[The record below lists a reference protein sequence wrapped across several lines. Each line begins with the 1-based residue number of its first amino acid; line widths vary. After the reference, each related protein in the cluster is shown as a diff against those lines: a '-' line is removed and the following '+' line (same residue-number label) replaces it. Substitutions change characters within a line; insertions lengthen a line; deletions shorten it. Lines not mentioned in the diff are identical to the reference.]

1 MEVIHRC
8 LDCGDLHFCTMSP
21 FRPWHFA
28 TETPFCHQV
37 YMRPIVLVAEK
48 GLLPTILHV
57 ALCDEE
63 SLEPLDPTGQASFLP
78 ATATHERAG
87 TSPRGAG

>member
-1 MEVIHRC
+1 
-8 LDCGDLHFCTMSP
+8 
-21 FRPWHFA
+21 
-28 TETPFCHQV
+28 
-37 YMRPIVLVAEK
+37 MRPIVLVAEK